1 MKKILMI
8 HTTYRLTGGEDVA
21 FNNEVK
27 VLKNNFNVEVMKFS
41 NKNIPNIFKQFIYFL
56 TNNNKDSQKVEK
68 LVKFKPDI
76 VYVTTHGLASLE
88 FLKS

>member
-56 TNNNKDSQKVEK
+56 TNNNKDSQKKLKKK

-76 VYVTTHGLASLE
+76 VYVHLWFKASLE
-88 FLKS
+88 F

>member
-8 HTTYRLTGGEDVA
+8 HTTYRLIGGEDVA

-56 TNNNKDSQKVEK
+56 TNNNKDSQKKVEKK
-68 LVKFKPDI
+68 LVKFKTRYCLCSQYM
-76 VYVTTHGLASLE
+76 V
-88 FLKS
+88 